1 MARFD
6 TLFSAVSSN
15 AIVSS
20 VALLLLAEKLLEDSA
35 DDVELIQQRS
45 VVDDR
50 LVVTANREIII
61 YLVHMNNINLQ
72 HDCAQS
78 LSNLREGTLFNCIHE
93 IFYTSASLSMYL
105 AINSY
110 QLRV

>member
-105 AINSY
+105 EL
-110 QLRV
+110 Q

>member
-1 MARFD
+1 VARFD

-20 VALLLLAEKLLEDSA
+20 VALLLLAEELLEDSA
-35 DDVELIQQRS
+35 DGDDVELIQQRS

-50 LVVTANREIII
+50 LVVAANREIII
-61 YLVHMNNINLQ
+61 YSVHMNNINLQ

-78 LSNLREGTLFNCIHE
+78 LSYLREGTLFNCIHE
-93 IFYTSASLSMYL
+93 IFYFGAVRTST
-105 AINSY
+105 
-110 QLRV
+110 